1 MKNQNNNYSYCFRA
15 EEYVH
20 TQSKYN
26 LQFIFLFFFCWKNY
40 FLQTARIYLLMPSL
54 FATTLYI

>member
-1 MKNQNNNYSYCFRA
+1 MMDQNNNYSYCFRA

-26 LQFIFLFFFCWKNY
+26 LQFVYFFSFLLTK
-40 FLQTARIYLLMPSL
+40 LLSTSL
-54 FATTLYI
+54 FDTIPYI

>member
-26 LQFIFLFFFCWKNY
+26 LQFVYFFKFFVDKITFY
-40 FLQTARIYLLMPSL
+40 KLQEFTC
-54 FATTLYI
+54 